1 MIGRNGRLCQTQ
13 YGLQIENNIYNLA
26 WNNVLERGVIF
37 KLYNFG
43 IPLQQSAIY
52 PIGQLR

>member
-1 MIGRNGRLCQTQ
+1 MGGSVKHNMDFTLK
-13 YGLQIENNIYNLA
+13 NLA
-26 WNNVLERGVIF
+26 WNNVLECGVIF

-43 IPLQQSAIY
+43 IPLQQSTIY